1 MTDPRYAK
9 LASLLVKY
17 SVELKK
23 NERIL
28 LDMIDVPD
36 EFAIQMMRAVRQV
49 GAIPLIETRH
59 TRISREVMRQTNDA
73 HASLVRDVEMFRM
86 KKRAGL
92 HRHARHRQ
100 CQRNRPTCRATGW
113 RFIPR
118 PCGRCRI
125 IALTRRAGASCAGP
139 ARAWPRPPT

>member
-17 SVELKK
+17 SIELKK

-36 EFAIQMMRAVRQV
+36 EFAIELMRAVRQV

-59 TRISREVMRQTNDA
+59 TRISREIMRQTNQA
-73 HASLVRDVEMFRM
+73 HAALVREVELFRM
-86 KKRAGL
+86 KQRAGL
-92 HRHARHRQ
+92 HRHARLRQ
-100 CQRNRPTCRATGW
+100 RQRSVRCAQRA
-113 RFIPR
+113 
-118 PCGRCRI
+118 
-125 IALTRRAGASCAGP
+125 
-139 ARAWPRPPT
+139 